1 LVALWREALL
11 ARAVLNNPASGYQH
25 HPQLIRF
32 RAQPDPIAAINAYL
46 HPVFDESC
54 RRHYHFDANKLITGN
69 YDERIPVT
77 EEQLTYEFEHLRK
90 KLALR
95 DPERY
100 RQILTIRQ
108 PEPHPIFMVVPGEM
122 EGWEKRIIIGS

>member
-32 RAQPDPIAAINAYL
+32 RQQPDPIASINAYL
-46 HPVFDESC
+46 QPVFDEAC
-54 RRHYHFDANKLITGN
+54 RRNYHFNANKLIPSN
-69 YDERIPVT
+69 YDGRIPVT
-77 EEQLTYEFEHLRK
+77 KDQLSYEFDHLRK

-95 DPERY
+95 DPKRY
-100 RQILTIRQ
+100 RQIVTISQ
-108 PEPHPIFMVVPGEM
+108 PEPHPIFMVVPGTVEW
-122 EGWEKRIIIGS
+122 WEKSLTIES